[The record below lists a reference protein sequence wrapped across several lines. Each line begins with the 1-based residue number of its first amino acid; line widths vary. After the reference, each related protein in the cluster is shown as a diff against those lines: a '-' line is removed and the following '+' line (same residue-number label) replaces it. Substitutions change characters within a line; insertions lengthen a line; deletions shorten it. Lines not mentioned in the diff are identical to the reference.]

1 MSTFATESKLNRFR
15 SCSSKTGLIHFGFSG
30 GTSGGIPGVL
40 FFFYPDFS
48 IHHYNPRIDMN
59 KNEKKRKELSYYHL
73 YLQKHLQENR
83 FEQAG
88 DASFIETRADLAATA
103 YEQARRE
110 GYPIEGAQEL
120 AMQTLLK
127 GLHHSKYA
135 ILREVITN
143 EFAYEIP
150 ETQQEA
156 LSKKLLPLVDSVFSI
171 YDLSDDYFAQSLDY
185 DLLYS
190 ELTGAVVL
198 YLAEYGV

>member
-1 MSTFATESKLNRFR
+1 MSTFATESKSNR
-15 SCSSKTGLIHFGFSG
+15 SCSSKTGLIYLDLVVALREGY
-30 GTSGGIPGVL
+30 PEC
-40 FFFYPDFS
+40 FFLLSAFYYPL
-48 IHHYNPRIDMN
+48 NPRIDMN
-59 KNEKKRKELSYYHL
+59 KNEKKQKELSYYHL

-88 DASFIETRADLAATA
+88 DASFIETRADLAATT

-120 AMQTLLK
+120 AMQPLLK

-156 LSKKLLPLVDSVFSI
+156 FTAKLLPLVDNVFSI

>member
-1 MSTFATESKLNRFR
+1 MSTFATESKSNR
-15 SCSSKTGLIHFGFSG
+15 SCSSKTGLIYLDLVVALREGY
-30 GTSGGIPGVL
+30 PEC
-40 FFFYPDFS
+40 FFLLSAFYYPL
-48 IHHYNPRIDMN
+48 NPRIDMN

-88 DASFIETRADLAATA
+88 DASFIETRADLAATT

-156 LSKKLLPLVDSVFSI
+156 FTAKLLPLVDNVFSI

>member
-1 MSTFATESKLNRFR
+1 MSTFATESKSNRFR
-15 SCSSKTGLIHFGFSG
+15 SCSSKTGLIYLDLVVALREGY
-30 GTSGGIPGVL
+30 PEC
-40 FFFYPDFS
+40 FFLSSAFYYPL
-48 IHHYNPRIDMN
+48 NPRIDMN

-127 GLHHSKYA
+127 GFKSKQGKSFDAIIAFDADFNTVFVFPEVKNKGKHSPK
-135 ILREVITN
+135 R
-143 EFAYEIP
+143 
-150 ETQQEA
+150 
-156 LSKKLLPLVDSVFSI
+156 K
-171 YDLSDDYFAQSLDY
+171 
-185 DLLYS
+185 
-190 ELTGAVVL
+190 
-198 YLAEYGV
+198 

>member
-1 MSTFATESKLNRFR
+1 
-15 SCSSKTGLIHFGFSG
+15 
-30 GTSGGIPGVL
+30 
-40 FFFYPDFS
+40 
-48 IHHYNPRIDMN
+48 MN
-59 KNEKKRKELSYYHL
+59 KNDKKRKELSYYHL

-83 FEQAG
+83 FEQAD

-127 GLHHSKYA
+127 GLHHSRYA

-150 ETQQEA
+150 EMRQEA
-156 LSKKLLPLVDSVFSI
+156 LTTKLLPLVDSVFSI
-171 YDLSDDYFAQSLDY
+171 YDLSDDHFAQSLDY

>member
-1 MSTFATESKLNRFR
+1 MSTFATESKSNRFR
-15 SCSSKTGLIHFGFSG
+15 SCSSKTGLIYLDLVVALREGY
-30 GTSGGIPGVL
+30 PEC
-40 FFFYPDFS
+40 FFLSSAFYYPL
-48 IHHYNPRIDMN
+48 NPRIDMN

-110 GYPIEGAQEL
+110 GYPIAGAQEL

-156 LSKKLLPLVDSVFSI
+156 FTAKLLPLVDNVFSI
-171 YDLSDDYFAQSLDY
+171 YDLSDDHFAQSLDY

>member
-1 MSTFATESKLNRFR
+1 
-15 SCSSKTGLIHFGFSG
+15 
-30 GTSGGIPGVL
+30 
-40 FFFYPDFS
+40 
-48 IHHYNPRIDMN
+48 MN

-83 FEQAG
+83 FEQAD

-156 LSKKLLPLVDSVFSI
+156 LSKKLMPLVDSVFSI
-171 YDLSDDYFAQSLDY
+171 YDLSDDHFAQSLDY

>member
-1 MSTFATESKLNRFR
+1 M
-15 SCSSKTGLIHFGFSG
+15 
-30 GTSGGIPGVL
+30 L
-40 FFFYPDFS
+40 FFFYPDIS
-48 IHHYNPRIDMN
+48 IYHYNPRIDMN

-73 YLQKHLQENR
+73 YLRKHLQENR

-103 YEQARRE
+103 YEQARRG

-156 LSKKLLPLVDSVFSI
+156 FTAKLLPLADNVFSI
-171 YDLSDDYFAQSLDY
+171 YDLSDDHFAQSLDY

>member
-1 MSTFATESKLNRFR
+1 MSTFATESKSNRFR
-15 SCSSKTGLIHFGFSG
+15 SCSSKTGLIYLDLVVALREGYPECFFSS
-30 GTSGGIPGVL
+30 T
-40 FFFYPDFS
+40 FYYPL
-48 IHHYNPRIDMN
+48 NPRIDMN

-150 ETQQEA
+150 ETRQEA
-156 LSKKLLPLVDSVFSI
+156 FTAKLLPLVDNVFSI
-171 YDLSDDYFAQSLDY
+171 YDLSDDHFAQSLDY
-185 DLLYS
+185 EVLYS

>member
-1 MSTFATESKLNRFR
+1 
-15 SCSSKTGLIHFGFSG
+15 
-30 GTSGGIPGVL
+30 
-40 FFFYPDFS
+40 
-48 IHHYNPRIDMN
+48 MN

-120 AMQTLLK
+120 AMQILLK

-150 ETQQEA
+150 ETRQEA
-156 LSKKLLPLVDSVFSI
+156 LTTKLLPLVDSVFSI
-171 YDLSDDYFAQSLDY
+171 YDLSDDHFAQSLDY

>member
-1 MSTFATESKLNRFR
+1 M
-15 SCSSKTGLIHFGFSG
+15 
-30 GTSGGIPGVL
+30 L
-40 FFFYPDFS
+40 FFFYPDIR

-83 FEQAG
+83 FEQAD

-127 GLHHSKYA
+127 GLHHSRYA

-150 ETQQEA
+150 EMRQEA
-156 LSKKLLPLVDSVFSI
+156 LTTKLLPLVDSVFSI
-171 YDLSDDYFAQSLDY
+171 YDLSDDHFAQSLDY

>member
-1 MSTFATESKLNRFR
+1 MSTFATESKSNRFR
-15 SCSSKTGLIHFGFSG
+15 SCSSKTGLIYLDLVVALREGY
-30 GTSGGIPGVL
+30 PEC
-40 FFFYPDFS
+40 FFLLSAFYYPL
-48 IHHYNPRIDMN
+48 NPRIDMN

-127 GLHHSKYA
+127 GLHHSRYA

-150 ETQQEA
+150 ETRQEA
-156 LSKKLLPLVDSVFSI
+156 LTTKLLPLVDNVFSI
-171 YDLSDDYFAQSLDY
+171 YDLSDDHFAQSLDY

>member
-1 MSTFATESKLNRFR
+1 M
-15 SCSSKTGLIHFGFSG
+15 
-30 GTSGGIPGVL
+30 L
-40 FFFYPDFS
+40 FFFYPD
-48 IHHYNPRIDMN
+48 IRIYHYNPRIDMN
-59 KNEKKRKELSYYHL
+59 KNEKKQKELSYYHL

-88 DASFIETRADLAATA
+88 DASFIETRADLAATT

-156 LSKKLLPLVDSVFSI
+156 FTAKLLPLVDNVFSI
-171 YDLSDDYFAQSLDY
+171 YDLSDDHFAQSLDY

>member
-1 MSTFATESKLNRFR
+1 MSTFATESKSNR
-15 SCSSKTGLIHFGFSG
+15 SCSSKTGLIYLDLVVALREGY
-30 GTSGGIPGVL
+30 PEC
-40 FFFYPDFS
+40 FFLLSTFYYPL
-48 IHHYNPRIDMN
+48 NPRIDMN
-59 KNEKKRKELSYYHL
+59 KNEKKQEELSYYHL

-88 DASFIETRADLAATA
+88 DASFIETRDDLAATA

-135 ILREVITN
+135 IMREVITN

-150 ETQQEA
+150 ETRQEA
-156 LSKKLLPLVDSVFSI
+156 FTAKLLPLVDNVFSI
-171 YDLSDDYFAQSLDY
+171 YDLSDDHFAQSLDY

>member
-1 MSTFATESKLNRFR
+1 MSTFATESKSNRFR
-15 SCSSKTGLIHFGFSG
+15 SCSSKTGLIYLDLVVALREGY
-30 GTSGGIPGVL
+30 PEC
-40 FFFYPDFS
+40 FFLLSAFYYPL
-48 IHHYNPRIDMN
+48 NPRIDMN

-83 FEQAG
+83 FEQVG

-156 LSKKLLPLVDSVFSI
+156 FTAKLLPLVDNVFSI

>member
-15 SCSSKTGLIHFGFSG
+15 SCSSKTGLIYFGFSG

-103 YEQARRE
+103 YEQ
-110 GYPIEGAQEL
+110 
-120 AMQTLLK
+120 

>member
-1 MSTFATESKLNRFR
+1 MLF
-15 SCSSKTGLIHFGFSG
+15 SS
-30 GTSGGIPGVL
+30 IPT
-40 FFFYPDFS
+40 FS
-48 IHHYNPRIDMN
+48 IHHYNPKIDMN
-59 KNEKKRKELSYYHL
+59 KSEKKQKELSYYHL

-83 FEQAG
+83 FEQA
-88 DASFIETRADLAATA
+88 DDTAFIETRADLAASA

-120 AMQTLLK
+120 AMQALLK
-127 GLHHSKYA
+127 GLHNSKYA
-135 ILREVITN
+135 ILHEVITN

-156 LSKKLLPLVDSVFSI
+156 FTAKLLPLVDNVYTI
-171 YDLSDDYFAQSLDY
+171 YDLSDDHFAQSLDY

>member
-1 MSTFATESKLNRFR
+1 MSTFATESKSNRFR
-15 SCSSKTGLIHFGFSG
+15 SCSSKTGLIYLDLVVALREGY
-30 GTSGGIPGVL
+30 PEC
-40 FFFYPDFS
+40 FFLLSAFYYPL
-48 IHHYNPRIDMN
+48 NPRIDMN
-59 KNEKKRKELSYYHL
+59 KDEKKRKELSYYHL

-127 GLHHSKYA
+127 GLHHSRYA

-150 ETQQEA
+150 ETRQEA
-156 LSKKLLPLVDSVFSI
+156 LTAKLLPLVNNVFSI
-171 YDLSDDYFAQSLDY
+171 YDLSDDHFAQSLDY
-185 DLLYS
+185 NLLYS

>member
-1 MSTFATESKLNRFR
+1 
-15 SCSSKTGLIHFGFSG
+15 
-30 GTSGGIPGVL
+30 
-40 FFFYPDFS
+40 
-48 IHHYNPRIDMN
+48 MN

-83 FEQAG
+83 FEQAD

-127 GLHHSKYA
+127 GLHHSRYA
-135 ILREVITN
+135 I
-143 EFAYEIP
+143 
-150 ETQQEA
+150 
-156 LSKKLLPLVDSVFSI
+156 LPLVDNVFSI
-171 YDLSDDYFAQSLDY
+171 YDLSDDHFAQSLDY

>member
-1 MSTFATESKLNRFR
+1 
-15 SCSSKTGLIHFGFSG
+15 
-30 GTSGGIPGVL
+30 
-40 FFFYPDFS
+40 
-48 IHHYNPRIDMN
+48 MN

-110 GYPIEGAQEL
+110 GYPIAGAQEL

-135 ILREVITN
+135 ILHEVITN

-156 LSKKLLPLVDSVFSI
+156 FTAKLLPLVDNVYSI
-171 YDLSDDYFAQSLDY
+171 YDLSDDHFAQSLDY

-198 YLAEYGV
+198 YMAEYGV

>member
-1 MSTFATESKLNRFR
+1 
-15 SCSSKTGLIHFGFSG
+15 
-30 GTSGGIPGVL
+30 
-40 FFFYPDFS
+40 
-48 IHHYNPRIDMN
+48 MN

-83 FEQAG
+83 FEQAD

-120 AMQTLLK
+120 AMQALRK
-127 GLHHSKYA
+127 GRQQSEYA
-135 ILREVITN
+135 SLREVIAD
-143 EFAYEIP
+143 EVAYEIP

-156 LSKKLLPLVDSVFSI
+156 LAKKWLPLVDNVFSS
-171 YDLSDDYFAQSLDY
+171 YDLSDDHVAQSPDY

-190 ELTGAVVL
+190 ELTGTVVL